1 MKLYQIFTRPA
12 EGQIMV
18 WTRADQENDFLN
30 HLQYIIDST
39 VKPGAFF
46 VLFAENTPE
55 GPKVDEVPLTEA
67 AAAYGIKKRSFYERL
82 NA

>member
-1 MKLYQIFTRPA
+1 MKIYRIFTRHNA
-12 EGQIMV
+12 NITV
-18 WTRADQENDFLN
+18 WLTTDNENDFLN
-30 HLQYIIDST
+30 HVQYIIDST
-39 VKPGAFF
+39 NQPGAFF
-46 VLFAENTPE
+46 VLFAESTPN